1 MKWGMMAID
10 MNNSIRRKM
19 ARHPNILF
27 RRKTYWF
34 RRVIRYALRKI
45 DIIPLEL
52 GQNFKP
58 KWNSFKGHAEQLQRD
73 GFIFVE
79 NFLDDFD
86 AEVLR
91 RNWPGSRYFVPIS
104 PNEDHKTSDKGHVCD
119 FGKPLFDIAR
129 SPYMWK
135 LFQMFLDDS
144 FTNEVA
150 TLCDDGIA
158 RYPYHML
165 AQNSFW
171 GSGLAPHRDSED
183 NKYTNKINFIYFVD
197 ANGSGWDAGGTAI
210 LRSNNFDNPIFVPTN
225 LRNSCLFYYSESE
238 LFHGFPIMKFGK
250 FRNNVI
256 AHFCA
261 K

>member
-1 MKWGMMAID
+1 MAID
-10 MNNSIRRKM
+10 MDKSIRRKM
-19 ARHPNILF
+19 ARHPNILL

-34 RRVIRYALRKI
+34 RKVIRYALRKI
-45 DIIPLEL
+45 DVTKPNL

-58 KWNSFKGHAEQLQRD
+58 SWNSFKDHAEQLQRD
-73 GFIFVE
+73 GFVFVE
-79 NFLDDFD
+79 NFLDEFD
-86 AEVLR
+86 AEVFR
-91 RNWPGSRYFVPIS
+91 QNWPGSRYFGPIS
-104 PNEDHKTSDKGHVCD
+104 PDEDHKTSDKGFVCD
-119 FGKPLFDIAR
+119 FGKPVFDTAK

-144 FTNEVA
+144 FTNEVGA
-150 TLCDDGIA
+150 LCGDGIN

-171 GSGLAPHRDSED
+171 GSGLAPHRDSVD
-183 NKYTNKINFIYFVD
+183 NRYTNKINFIYFVD
-197 ANGSGWDAGGTAI
+197 ANGSGWEAGGTAI
-210 LRSNNFDNPIFVPTN
+210 LRFNNFDNPIFVPTN
-225 LRNSCLFYYSESE
+225 LKNSCLFYYSESE
-238 LFHGFPIMKFGK
+238 LFHGFPTMKIGK

>member
-1 MKWGMMAID
+1 MAID

-183 NKYTNKINFIYFVD
+183 NKYTNKINFLIIYIK
-197 ANGSGWDAGGTAI
+197 NG
-210 LRSNNFDNPIFVPTN
+210 
-225 LRNSCLFYYSESE
+225 
-238 LFHGFPIMKFGK
+238 
-250 FRNNVI
+250 
-256 AHFCA
+256 
-261 K
+261 